1 MDKNEIPCEYKYLCQ
16 KNNTSGNIH
25 SALAETI
32 TSKKE
37 NRKKFHQGNTP
48 PNDLS
53 LPNRFTFSFD
63 AYNVHLLITKIWIVF
78 DEMTHFSQLV
88 FLDPKRCKQFSN
100 LHFEFRWTSLWN
112 LLSFSY
118 VQKSGGEFYFI
129 SDDTSNSFC
138 FG

>member
-16 KNNTSGNIH
+16 KKNTSGNIH
-25 SALAETI
+25 RALALTI
-32 TSKKE
+32 KKENRKTSKKE

-53 LPNRFTFSFD
+53 LPNRFSFSFNV
-63 AYNVHLLITKIWIVF
+63 YNVHLLITKIWIVF

-112 LLSFSY
+112 LLSFMWR
-118 VQKSGGEFYFI
+118 KNGGEFYF
-129 SDDTSNSFC
+129 TFWWYK
-138 FG
+138 